1 MLTGPE
7 SAVGENGG
15 IMSSNHKSPRI
26 FYGWWIVGACFV
38 VALYMGGII
47 FYGFTALFEPFVE
60 DFGLSY
66 TQVSFAASLRGMEAG
81 LLTPFIGILVDRWG
95 PRRVIFSGVIIIV
108 LGLMLLSR
116 TTSLGMFYGA
126 FVLIAIGTSCASST
140 VTLTAAANWFRK
152 KVAIATGIVSSGYAC
167 SGLMVPLMVK
177 LIDLYGWREMIIF
190 FSLGLLVVGPLSAL
204 VVRHKPEDYGYLPDG
219 AVNSQAGLAA
229 SPNLIQDNEVQ
240 VSVRQTL
247 QNRAFWLIALG
258 ILPQFVS
265 VVAVVTHI
273 MPYLS
278 STGIDRATSGL
289 AAMAIPLFSMG
300 GRLGFGWLGDKL
312 NKKRLIIAALAM
324 MASGLVCLELVAL
337 VSFGL
342 LAPFFILFCIGYGG
356 ILTVTVALARDYFGR
371 SHLGVVIGLIWG
383 LGNFAGLAGP
393 PAAGWVFDNW
403 GSYQWV
409 WLGFAALNIMGA
421 IIMFFLPPAIVPQNK
436 K

>member
-1 MLTGPE
+1 
-7 SAVGENGG
+7 
-15 IMSSNHKSPRI
+15 MSSSHKSPKV
-26 FYGWWIVGACFV
+26 FYGWWVVGACFV

-60 DFGLSY
+60 EFGWSY
-66 TQVSFAASLRGMEAG
+66 AQISFAASLRGMEAG

-95 PRRVIFSGVIIIV
+95 PRKVIFAGVIFTV
-108 LGLMLLSR
+108 LGLMLLSQ
-116 TTSLGMFYGA
+116 TESLGMFYGA
-126 FVLIAIGTSCASST
+126 FVFIAIGTSCASST
-140 VTLTAAANWFRK
+140 VTLTAAANWFHK
-152 KVAIATGIVSSGYAC
+152 KVAIATGIVGSGYAC
-167 SGLMVPLMVK
+167 SGLLVPLMVR
-177 LIDLYGWREMIIF
+177 LIDSYGWRDMIIF

-204 VVRHKPEDYGYLPDG
+204 VVRHKPEHYGYLPDG
-219 AVNSQAGLAA
+219 EVTSGAGLEI
-229 SPNLIQDNEVQ
+229 SPSLIQDNEVQ
-240 VSVRQTL
+240 VRVRQAL

-278 STGIDRATSGL
+278 SLGIDRATSGL

-312 NKKRLIIAALAM
+312 NKKRLIIIALAM
-324 MASGLVCLELVAL
+324 MTSGLVCLELVAL
-337 VSFGL
+337 VGL
-342 LAPFFILFCIGYGG
+342 GWLAPFFILFCFGYGG
-356 ILTVTVALARDYFGR
+356 ILTVAVALVRDYFGR
-371 SHLGVVIGLIWG
+371 SHLGMVIGLIWG

-409 WLGFAALNIMGA
+409 WLGFAVLNLMGV
-421 IIMFFLPPAIVPQNK
+421 IIIAFLPVVSISQTK
-436 K
+436 